1 MNFTDQL
8 LAALSLYGLPLLFG
22 VIAIAAAG
30 VPMPVTLMLVAA
42 GSFVEL
48 GEMKLWQVLVVAS
61 SAAVI
66 GDQIG
71 YALGR
76 WGGHKVVARLRRR
89 KNGEAKIAQARA
101 FAERWGAAG
110 IFFSRWLVTPMG
122 PWLNFTSGMT
132 GYSWSRFF
140 LWDVLGETL
149 WVVLYVLLG
158 KFFSGR
164 VQALLDIL
172 GNLSWVIVG
181 LIVAL
186 ILGWQLLR
194 SLRPSE
200 TLNPSKVVPKR
211 SSSAT

>member
-1 MNFTDQL
+1 MNLTDQL
-8 LAALSLYGLPLLFG
+8 LGALSLYGLPLLFG
-22 VIAIAAAG
+22 VIAVAAAG
-30 VPMPVTLMLVAA
+30 VPLPVTLMLVAA

-61 SAAVI
+61 AAAVF
-66 GDQIG
+66 GDQLG
-71 YALGR
+71 YGLGR
-76 WGGHKVVARLRRR
+76 WGGHHVIARIRRR
-89 KNGEAKIAQARA
+89 KNGEARIAEAHA

-122 PWLNFTSGMT
+122 PWLNLTSGMT
-132 GYSWSRFF
+132 GYSWTRFF

-181 LIVAL
+181 LVAAL
-186 ILGWQLLR
+186 ILAWQLFKSQR
-194 SLRPSE
+194 STETPSRA
-200 TLNPSKVVPKR
+200 KAVPKR
-211 SSSAT
+211 SS

>member
-1 MNFTDQL
+1 LNLTDQL
-8 LAALSLYGLPLLFG
+8 LAALSLYGLPVLFG

-61 SAAVI
+61 GAAVL

-76 WGGHKVVARLRRR
+76 WGGHSVLERMRRR
-89 KNGEAKIAQARA
+89 KNGAAKIAQARA
-101 FAERWGAAG
+101 FAKRWGGAG
-110 IFFSRWLVTPMG
+110 IFFTRWLVTPVG
-122 PWLNFTSGMT
+122 PWLNLTSGIANYPW
-132 GYSWSRFF
+132 GAF
-140 LWDVLGETL
+140 LIWDVLGETL

-181 LIVAL
+181 LIAAS
-186 ILGWQLLR
+186 ILTWQLLR
-194 SLRPSE
+194 SLRSTE
-200 TLNPSKVVPKR
+200 TREQVKALPRRLS
-211 SSSAT
+211 

>member
-1 MNFTDQL
+1 LNLTDQL
-8 LAALSLYGLPLLFG
+8 LAALSLYGLPVLFG

-61 SAAVI
+61 SAAVL

-76 WGGHKVVARLRRR
+76 WGGHNVLERLRRR

-101 FAERWGAAG
+101 FAKRWGGAG
-110 IFFSRWLVTPMG
+110 IFFTRWLVTPLG
-122 PWLNFTSGMT
+122 PWLNLTSGIANYPW
-132 GYSWSRFF
+132 GAF
-140 LWDVLGETL
+140 LIWDVLGETL
-149 WVVLYVLLG
+149 WVVIYVLLG

-181 LIVAL
+181 LVAAV
-186 ILGWQLLR
+186 ILAWQLLR
-194 SLRPSE
+194 SLRPAES
-200 TLNPSKVVPKR
+200 LNQAKAIPRRLS
-211 SSSAT
+211 